1 MRQAE
6 QAVSGSCR
14 YFRMVV
20 EGQIP
25 QNEPFQIQ
33 ESCLSFSL
41 DASMFTVPFQVRLEQ
56 EYLTASN
63 LFTQPLPA
71 TLRFLCCSSPS
82 LLLSSLVLPQLL
94 IVLIVFP
101 NNTYFKVPFLTS
113 SHAMLKCN
121 WH

>member
-82 LLLSSLVLPQLL
+82 LLLCHL
-94 IVLIVFP
+94 
-101 NNTYFKVPFLTS
+101 
-113 SHAMLKCN
+113 
-121 WH
+121 